1 MDGLIDGS
9 ESVISGIASGMSGL
23 VTKPF
28 EEARKSGV
36 QGFFR
41 GVGLGLIGAAVKPVM
56 GLTDGLTSL
65 ASGISKSV
73 GETSVYVQV
82 RPSRAMERSATE
94 VTGDV
99 FVALP
104 TPTPIPPSP
113 FP

>member
-1 MDGLIDGS
+1 
-9 ESVISGIASGMSGL
+9 MSGL

-73 GETSVYVQV
+73 GEASVYVQV
-82 RPSRAMERSATE
+82 RPARAMERSAAE
-94 VTGDV
+94 VTGDMTTTLV
-99 FVALP
+99 
-104 TPTPIPPSP
+104 PPP
-113 FP
+113 